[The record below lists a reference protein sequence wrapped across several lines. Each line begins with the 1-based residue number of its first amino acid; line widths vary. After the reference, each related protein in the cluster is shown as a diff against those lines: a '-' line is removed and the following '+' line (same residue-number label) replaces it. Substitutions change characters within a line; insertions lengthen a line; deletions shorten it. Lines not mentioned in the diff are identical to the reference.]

1 MMGARR
7 LVLLVAG
14 VTHWSFKRAPVIP
27 TLNTSRGGIGKM
39 GKEIGKGLAKHKL
52 FHVIAG

>member
-1 MMGARR
+1 MGARR